1 MLFASQ
7 GKKEEEIPEEE
18 VDMPPISRLMKLN
31 AGEWPYL
38 LIGSLFAA
46 VVGAFPV
53 AFAIIL
59 SEILKVFPCYL
70 FSNLLLNSV
79 KAICIE
85 KR

>member
-1 MLFASQ
+1 MFVSQ
-7 GKKEEEIPEEE
+7 DKKEEEEIPEEE

-31 AGEWPYL
+31 ASEWPYL

-59 SEILKVFPCYL
+59 SEILKVFNLKSIVKQCQSYL
-70 FSNLLLNSV
+70 H
-79 KAICIE
+79 
-85 KR
+85 